1 MDRAKVIIH
10 MYMSIDGKI
19 DGDWDGLP
27 GDKISGDYYDDQL
40 FRLGSA
46 NANGSNTIVM
56 YAAKGHPDLSKY
68 DGQKIEYRDWVPS
81 GIKAITWD
89 VSYDRRGRPSP
100 SWASTRMTAR
110 LAVEPPVIMLRV
122 YCSCPG
128 VSAMMNLRLLVEK

>member
-89 VSYDRRGRPSP
+89 VSYDRRGR
-100 SWASTRMTAR
+100 A
-110 LAVEPPVIMLRV
+110 
-122 YCSCPG
+122 G
-128 VSAMMNLRLLVEK
+128 